1 MSPYF
6 HQYYSD
12 KKRGYM
18 NSWAAK
24 NKSNGKILI
33 RFSQDDTEAWADFVP
48 PQGGGRPLTNNYLL
62 TQLDKFHIVYG
73 LNWNTLKDTALQ
85 CNLEKKPIK
94 DLLIAR
100 GDPPITEVTEYFMK
114 NPHLAGAKKPI
125 PDKKRN
131 YQIDYRAQ
139 SPFIIVRK
147 DQVLAVKKLRIPGKD
162 GKNVHGE
169 TIPFETNS
177 VEGVTGGANTR
188 VTDKYILSEI
198 NGQLVESG
206 KVLSVQE
213 NLVIKGS
220 VGYATGNII
229 FPGDVLINGAVSD
242 GFKIYSGGSVTIK
255 QTFDVTEVITKG
267 DLNVAGGI
275 VGRGRAF
282 LKVGGFLRTKFIQ
295 NCKVACRKTIIV
307 DAAIVN
313 SHVFTM
319 ENLDMGDKGRILGG
333 EVYAIHGIK
342 AGSIG
347 KDAGRATHIHCG
359 IDFTLQKDKEKCNNT
374 LRALSE
380 KLAKLRKIM
389 AVPNPDS
396 EKQAK
401 LEEALRLL
409 EEEQKKTSAQIGDL
423 MERIDADKNVV
434 VEVNGEI
441 ARGTLIEICET
452 ALFVAEPL
460 RHVRIKLDIL
470 DGTVISEPL

>member
-1 MSPYF
+1 M
-6 HQYYSD
+6 D
-12 KKRGYM
+12 
-18 NSWAAK
+18 SWILRNK
-24 NKSNGKILI
+24 NDGKILI
-33 RFSQDDTEAWADFVP
+33 RFSENDMEAWADFVP
-48 PQGGGRPLTNNYLL
+48 SLGDGSPLTNDYLL
-62 TQLDKFHIVYG
+62 NQLDKHHIVYG
-73 LNWNTLKDTALQ
+73 LNWNTLKNTALQ
-85 CNLEKKPIK
+85 CNLEKRLIK
-94 DLLIAR
+94 DVLIAR
-100 GDPPITEVTEYFMK
+100 GDPPVKEITEYFMK
-114 NPHLAGAKKPI
+114 NPHLAEAKKPI
-125 PDKKRN
+125 PDKNRN
-131 YQIDYRAQ
+131 YQIDYRSQ

-147 DQVLAVKKLRIPGKD
+147 DQVLAVKKPGIPGKD
-162 GKNVHGE
+162 GKNVHDE
-169 TIPFETNS
+169 IIPFETS
-177 VEGVTGGANTR
+177 YTEGVTGGANTR
-188 VTDKYILSEI
+188 VTEIYIISEI

-206 KVLSVQE
+206 KVLGVQE
-213 NLVIKGS
+213 KLVIKGS

-229 FPGDVLINGAVSD
+229 FPGDVFIKGTVSD

-307 DAAIVN
+307 NTAIVN
-313 SHVFTM
+313 SNVFTM

-333 EVYAIHGIK
+333 EIYAIHGIK

-359 IDFTLQKDKEKCNNT
+359 IDFTLQKEKEKCNNT

-380 KLAKLRKIM
+380 KLAKLREIM

-401 LEEALRLL
+401 LEAALHLL
-409 EEEQKKTSAQIGDL
+409 EEEQKKTSAQIVDL
-423 MERIDADKNVV
+423 MERINADKNAV

-441 ARGTLIEICET
+441 AWGTLIEICET

-460 RHVRIKLDIL
+460 KHVRVKLSKF
-470 DGTVISEPL
+470 DGTIINEPL

>member
-1 MSPYF
+1 M
-6 HQYYSD
+6 
-12 KKRGYM
+12 
-18 NSWAAK
+18 
-24 NKSNGKILI
+24 
-33 RFSQDDTEAWADFVP
+33 
-48 PQGGGRPLTNNYLL
+48 
-62 TQLDKFHIVYG
+62 
-73 LNWNTLKDTALQ
+73 
-85 CNLEKKPIK
+85 
-94 DLLIAR
+94 
-100 GDPPITEVTEYFMK
+100 
-114 NPHLAGAKKPI
+114 
-125 PDKKRN
+125 
-131 YQIDYRAQ
+131 
-139 SPFIIVRK
+139 
-147 DQVLAVKKLRIPGKD
+147 
-162 GKNVHGE
+162 
-169 TIPFETNS
+169 
-177 VEGVTGGANTR
+177 
-188 VTDKYILSEI
+188 
-198 NGQLVESG
+198 
-206 KVLSVQE
+206 
-213 NLVIKGS
+213 IKGS

-229 FPGDVLINGAVSD
+229 FPGDVFINGAVSD

-313 SHVFTM
+313 SNIFTM
-319 ENLDMGDKGRILGG
+319 ETLDMGDKGRILGG

-359 IDFTLQKDKEKCNNT
+359 IDFTLQKDKERYNNT
-374 LRALSE
+374 LRSLSE
-380 KLAKLRKIM
+380 KLAKLREIL
-389 AVPNPDS
+389 AVPNPNT

-401 LEEALRLL
+401 LEEALHLL

-423 MERIDADKNVV
+423 MERVNADKNAV

-460 RHVRIKLDIL
+460 KHVRIKLDKPG
-470 DGTVISEPL
+470 GTVISEPL

>member
-1 MSPYF
+1 M
-6 HQYYSD
+6 D
-12 KKRGYM
+12 
-18 NSWAAK
+18 SWAVENK
-24 NKSNGKILI
+24 NDGKILI
-33 RFSQDDTEAWADFVP
+33 RFSEDDIEAWADFMP
-48 PQGGGRPLTNNYLL
+48 PQDDGLPLTNDYLL
-62 TQLDKFHIVYG
+62 NQLDKFRIAYG
-73 LNWNTLKDTALQ
+73 LNWNTVKDTALL
-85 CNLEKKPIK
+85 CNLEKRPIK
-94 DLLIAR
+94 DVLIAM
-100 GDPPITEVTEYFMK
+100 GDPPVKEITEYFMK
-114 NPHLAGAKKPI
+114 NPHLMENKKPI
-125 PDKKRN
+125 PDKNRN
-131 YQIDYRAQ
+131 DQIDYRAL
-139 SPFIIVRK
+139 SPFIIVNK

-169 TIPFETNS
+169 TISFRTNYL
-177 VEGVTGGANTR
+177 EGVTGGANTR
-188 VTDKYILSEI
+188 VTEKYIISEI
-198 NGQLVESG
+198 NGQLVETG
-206 KVLSVQE
+206 KILSVQK

-229 FPGDVLINGAVSD
+229 FPGDILINGAVSD

-255 QTFDVTEVITKG
+255 QTLDVTEMITKE

-295 NCKVACRKTIIV
+295 NCKIACRKTITV
-307 DAAIVN
+307 DAAIIN
-313 SHVFTM
+313 SNVFTM
-319 ENLDMGDKGRILGG
+319 ESLGMGDKGRILGG

-342 AGSIG
+342 AGGIG

-380 KLAKLRKIM
+380 KLAKLREIM
-389 AVPNPDS
+389 AIPNPDS

-423 MERIDADKNVV
+423 MERINTDKNAV

-441 ARGTLIEICET
+441 APGTLIEICGI

-460 RHVRIKLDIL
+460 KHVRIKLDESG
-470 DGTVISEPL
+470 GTVISEPL